1 MHKPCISIVSKRA
14 DVPSWGRAL
23 TLAGM
28 YIYASNHWGVP
39 CTLVQARLNQRDSA
53 EVRVGEKPRMYLLVT
68 EHDVVCSQGGETSLL
83 GLRSS

>member
-28 YIYASNHWGVP
+28 YIYASNHPVHYPKHDLTKVLWGFVEFAANTRASVVLLLW
-39 CTLVQARLNQRDSA
+39 CT
-53 EVRVGEKPRMYLLVT
+53 
-68 EHDVVCSQGGETSLL
+68 
-83 GLRSS
+83 